1 MAKVHISTKRV
12 LIDKANARIVA
23 VTGVAAFIV
32 VFALVASKTL
42 VSQAAYQN
50 RVIGSDKQALTQLKA
65 DISATSSLVTSYQAF
80 VNTPQNVIG
89 GNPHG
94 NGGKDGDN
102 GQIVLDALPSQ
113 YDFPALATSLEK
125 LLNSQDVQ
133 IQSITGIDEE
143 LTQQSDQ
150 TSSSPQPV
158 AMPFQVSVQGHYQEI
173 QNLVGS
179 FGKSIRPFQIQTME
193 LSGDENNM
201 KLTITAQT
209 FYQPEKVLDITKKVI
224 Q

>member
-50 RVIGSDKQALTQLKA
+50 RVIDSNKKALTQLKS

-89 GNPHG
+89 GDPNG
-94 NGGKDGDN
+94 NGAKDGDN

-125 LLNSQDVQ
+125 LLISQKVQ

-143 LTQQSDQ
+143 LTQQTDQ
-150 TSSSPQPV
+150 TSPSPQPV
-158 AMPFQVSVQGHYQEI
+158 AMPFQVSVQGNYQAI
-173 QNLVGS
+173 QNLVS
-179 FGKSIRPFQIQTME
+179 IFGKSIRPFQIQTMQ
-193 LSGDENNM
+193 LSGSESDM